1 LSEDPKHIE
10 RCRGVVKF
18 LDATVRNIAVYPP
31 EHPSVTGVSRRVF
44 EHLAELLGGREEI
57 QLGIVNGIL
66 YVDDYLFNE
75 PTPYSGNFL
84 KTISA
89 FEIEDLLITCGVT
102 QEEVLKLA
110 GILMSTDHGK
120 ESFLRQAEQA
130 GLKHIGLKGF
140 LVPVV
145 EDPVAGVVTTYW
157 DAVNALTGF
166 FGGVVEGRLP
176 PLLDVLK
183 LVERLRESMVADRE
197 TLLLLTSLKGYER
210 YTEQHSVNVC
220 LLAMLLAQRERL
232 DEQEIGMAALAGLM
246 HDAGMV
252 KVPGEVTGKSGTL
265 TPSEREAFKSHPVHS
280 AGIVHGMEGPE
291 EVTLA
296 VERHHVHF
304 VGGGYPAGINREEVP
319 LLAAI
324 LSVVDSYDAMTTTR
338 PYNKPVDTV
347 QALAFLEKGRGT
359 RFDPKHVDAFV
370 SMLGPF
376 PPGSVVRLSSNEIGI
391 VTRLGDDPGK
401 PAVRMFIDE
410 DGRTVEEPWDLYLG
424 EDEVQGRVIAGIVDQ
439 ALYGLSSDMAFGT

>member
-1 LSEDPKHIE
+1 
-10 RCRGVVKF
+10 
-18 LDATVRNIAVYPP
+18 
-31 EHPSVTGVSRRVF
+31 
-44 EHLAELLGGREEI
+44 
-57 QLGIVNGIL
+57 
-66 YVDDYLFNE
+66 
-75 PTPYSGNFL
+75 
-84 KTISA
+84 
-89 FEIEDLLITCGVT
+89 
-102 QEEVLKLA
+102 
-110 GILMSTDHGK
+110 
-120 ESFLRQAEQA
+120 
-130 GLKHIGLKGF
+130 
-140 LVPVV
+140 
-145 EDPVAGVVTTYW
+145 
-157 DAVNALTGF
+157 
-166 FGGVVEGRLP
+166 
-176 PLLDVLK
+176 
-183 LVERLRESMVADRE
+183 MVADRE